1 MLFPQKED
9 LTHFARGVAMGSAD
23 VVPGV
28 SGGTVALIVGVYERL
43 IAAISRF
50 DARLLHLAA
59 SRQWREAAVY
69 VDARFLAALGAG
81 VATALLTLANIMSYL
96 LVHHRSATL
105 AAFFGLILASTV
117 LVARLIRPPSFA
129 AQLVYLLAGV
139 AGAGFAFWL
148 VGLDAVHGA
157 ESYGY
162 YFLCGMIAICAMI
175 LPGISGA
182 FLLLILG
189 AYEPVTTM
197 VKDFSRFELS
207 GADFARLTV
216 FALGCGI
223 GLIGFAK
230 IIRWLLARWH
240 DLTMA
245 VLCGFML
252 GSLRRIWPFQH
263 DLTPEIE
270 KLSHKSYENYVPAA
284 WTRETIVCVAIALI
298 ALAAVLFIEW
308 QVAKLRREH

>member
-1 MLFPQKED
+1 MLSPLKDD
-9 LTHFARGVAMGSAD
+9 LAHFARGVAMGSAD

-43 IAAISRF
+43 IAAISHF
-50 DARLLHLAA
+50 DARLVQLLL
-59 SRQWREAAVY
+59 RRRLREAASH
-69 VDARFLAALGAG
+69 VDARFLVALGAG
-81 VATALLTLANIMSYL
+81 VGAALITLANVMSYL

-117 LVARLIRPPSFA
+117 LVARLVRPSSRVG
-129 AQLVYLLAGV
+129 QLGCVVAGV
-139 AGAGFAFWL
+139 VGAAFAFWL

-157 ESYGY
+157 DSLGY

-207 GADFARLTV
+207 TADFTRLVV
-216 FALGCGI
+216 FALGCAI

-230 IIRWLLARWH
+230 VIRWLLVRWH
-240 DLTMA
+240 NLTMA

-263 DLTPEIE
+263 DLTPEVE
-270 KLSHKSYENYVPAA
+270 KLSHKSYENYVPAGFNGEA
-284 WTRETIVCVAIALI
+284 LWCVAIAAF
-298 ALAAVLFIEW
+298 ALATVLLIEW
-308 QVAKLRREH
+308 QVATRRSQR